1 VARNPVALSVF
12 LKYSLPELQP
22 LLNCKP
28 YFVVLFFSHG
38 VDPLVTVTQTGAC
51 PGVRSLKQSITDNRG
66 RPASAGRPFSKDKPN
81 TKGDTMM
88 DVIRKVSYFA
98 MDVADKPGEAARV
111 LTVLSQAGVN
121 LLAFSGFPRGR
132 RSQLDFIPEDAEL
145 FRKALSVA
153 RLKVQAKK
161 TGFLVQG
168 DDRPG
173 AVAEVLRKLADA
185 NINVTAVD
193 GVSAGGG
200 RWGAILWVKPQS
212 VNKAARVL
220 QAV

>member
-1 VARNPVALSVF
+1 MA
-12 LKYSLPELQP
+12 
-22 LLNCKP
+22 
-28 YFVVLFFSHG
+28 
-38 VDPLVTVTQTGAC
+38 
-51 PGVRSLKQSITDNRG
+51 
-66 RPASAGRPFSKDKPN
+66 
-81 TKGDTMM
+81 

-111 LTVLSQAGVN
+111 LEALSRAGVN

-132 RSQLDFIPEDAEL
+132 RSQLDFIPEDVEL
-145 FRKALSVA
+145 FRKAMSAA
-153 RLKVQAKK
+153 RLKVQSKK
-161 TGFLVQG
+161 TGFLIQG

-185 NINVTAVD
+185 DINVTAVD
-193 GVSAGGG
+193 GVSAGAG

-212 VNKAARVL
+212 VNKAAKVL

>member
-1 VARNPVALSVF
+1 MA
-12 LKYSLPELQP
+12 
-22 LLNCKP
+22 
-28 YFVVLFFSHG
+28 
-38 VDPLVTVTQTGAC
+38 
-51 PGVRSLKQSITDNRG
+51 
-66 RPASAGRPFSKDKPN
+66 
-81 TKGDTMM
+81 

-111 LTVLSQAGVN
+111 LTALSRAGVN

-132 RSQLDFIPEDAEL
+132 RAQLDFIPEDVEL
-145 FRKALSVA
+145 FRKALSTA
-153 RLKVQAKK
+153 KLKVQSKK

-173 AVAEVLRKLADA
+173 AVAEALQKLADA
-185 NINVTAVD
+185 AINVTAVD
-193 GVSAGGG
+193 GVSAGAG

-212 VNKAARVL
+212 VVKAAKVL

>member
-1 VARNPVALSVF
+1 MA
-12 LKYSLPELQP
+12 
-22 LLNCKP
+22 
-28 YFVVLFFSHG
+28 
-38 VDPLVTVTQTGAC
+38 
-51 PGVRSLKQSITDNRG
+51 
-66 RPASAGRPFSKDKPN
+66 
-81 TKGDTMM
+81 

-111 LTVLSQAGVN
+111 LTALSRAGVN

-132 RSQLDFIPEDAEL
+132 RAQLDFIPEDAEL
-145 FRKALSVA
+145 FRKALSTA
-153 RLKVQAKK
+153 KLKVQSKK

-173 AVAEVLRKLADA
+173 AVAEVLQKLGDA
-185 NINVTAVD
+185 AINVTAVD

-212 VNKAARVL
+212 VVKAAKVL
-220 QAV
+220 EAV